1 MTNSISYASTTSAT
15 STAYRWSLRAV
26 LALTLVVT
34 TVFAGVRFE
43 RVAAADP
50 AGASAADTRVQAK
63 ANYDEGKRQYAAGNY
78 QAAIDAFGKAEQL
91 MPSGYNDFN
100 IALAYDKLGDATN
113 AVAHYRSYLTRIP
126 DAANKAA
133 VEGSISRL
141 DAASASAASKTDA
154 AQKAEAA
161 RQAAD
166 AANADAVRRVEEA
179 ARDRAAASAAAPT
192 APAAVAPIPAAA
204 PPMAAAPSASGDADL
219 DAVAS
224 LNVSQ
229 YRDQHTVAMAP
240 IASSGPALAAPGGPS
255 GPAAQGYPQA
265 QPNGQ
270 FAQAPVNQEP
280 AEKPLYKQWWFWVVI
295 GVSAVVLISIAGSN
309 NSNTTN
315 AASFSARVNRAD
327 DPFNL
332 ASGPSLFHF

>member
-1 MTNSISYASTTSAT
+1 M
-15 STAYRWSLRAV
+15 RGV

-34 TVFAGVRFE
+34 TVFAGMRFE

-50 AGASAADTRVQAK
+50 TSASAGDTRTQAK

-141 DAASASAASKTDA
+141 DAASASAASKADA

-166 AANADAVRRVEEA
+166 AANADAVRRAEEA
-179 ARDRAAASAAAPT
+179 ARTAPPTPVPAGPTAAPIAAAP
-192 APAAVAPIPAAA
+192 IAA
-204 PPMAAAPSASGDADL
+204 PPAPSGDADL

-229 YRDQHTVAMAP
+229 YRDQHTVAMSPVAP
-240 IASSGPALAAPGGPS
+240 SGPALAAPGGPAGPQGQLN
-255 GPAAQGYPQA
+255 GPASA
-265 QPNGQ
+265 NGQ
-270 FAQAPVNQEP
+270 FAQAPMNQDP
-280 AEKPLYKQWWFWVVI
+280 PEKPLYKQWWFWVVI

-309 NSNTTN
+309 NNNATT
-315 AASFSARVNRAD
+315 ARVRTERAD
-327 DPFNL
+327 DPFNW
-332 ASGPSLFHF
+332 AAGPSLFHF